1 MVEGMAKEKTLSG
14 DEVKKLEER
23 AKTVRRH
30 IVSMIGEAASGHPG
44 GSLSVV
50 EMLVALYFHVMRID
64 PKRPDWP
71 DRDRLVL
78 AKGHAAPALYAV
90 LAEAGY
96 FPVEVLKTLR
106 KFGSILQGHPDMRK
120 TPGVEAST
128 GSLGQGLSM
137 ANGMAMAGKLDHKD
151 YHVYA
156 VLGDG
161 ETEEGQVW
169 EAAMTSVHYEL
180 DNLTA
185 FVDYNRLQ
193 IDGPVEKVK
202 AATPQ
207 ADRWKA
213 FGWHVLEVDGHN
225 FKEIIGAIGAA
236 RKVTGRPT
244 MIIAHTV
251 KGKGVSFMENQ
262 VDWHGSAPKR
272 DQVAQAL
279 AELQG

>member
-1 MVEGMAKEKTLSG
+1 MVEGMAKEKTLSS

-71 DRDRLVL
+71 DRDRFVL

-96 FPVEVLKTLR
+96 FPVETLKTLR

-137 ANGMAMAGKLDHKD
+137 ANGMAMAGKLDRKD
-151 YHVYA
+151 YRVYA
-156 VLGDG
+156 ALGDG

-169 EAAMTSVHYEL
+169 EAAMTSVHYKL

-225 FKEIIGAIGAA
+225 FKEIVAAIEAA